1 MAKKGI
7 NKILADSKKTVADLE
22 KATARFQANA
32 PKTTPT
38 ATGTPFG
45 QAGSYVDSFVNSP
58 SNFTYGSGNPLN
70 TAVDPYNPVPKS
82 GTPTGTPTGTG
93 SGTPT
98 GTGGLL
104 PGETINGNQLLLNGK
119 PFAGMKNGILY
130 VNGYRQD
137 QYNPDGTDRKKPDP
151 GSTALSTTTTR
162 ALGRDAFANTLALIF
177 GAAEASQPY
186 VSKLYDL
193 VSGFYNSGSTI
204 DEALNLA
211 IREAKT
217 KNVIPEFTARF
228 AGIFALEEQLRQGKA
243 VSVPTIAEF
252 FAAEAKM
259 GEVLT
264 AAGLGDLATQEFLGG
279 VIGKGKSVLE
289 VTNLISETF
298 TTIDNAP
305 AALKQTLATYFPGV
319 DRASIAKALL
329 MGAEGAAELDKKI
342 RGISVLSAAG
352 SQGISTDL
360 TSASDIAAQG
370 YDYQQSLTGFGTVK
384 QLERA
389 NQLASLTGD
398 KFTQEQA
405 ISATFGKSIEE
416 KKKLEKIS
424 ELEQSRYAGRSGLAR
439 GALASQARGTGLI

>member
-7 NKILADSKKTVADLE
+7 NKILADSKKINDDLK
-22 KATARFQANA
+22 KATARFEENS

-45 QAGSYVDSFVNSP
+45 QAGSAKTP
-58 SNFTYGSGNPLN
+58 SNFTYGMGNPLSDVGFYN
-70 TAVDPYNPVPKS
+70 TAAK
-82 GTPTGTPTGTG
+82 
-93 SGTPT
+93 
-98 GTGGLL
+98 
-104 PGETINGNQLLLNGK
+104 K
-119 PFAGMKNGILY
+119 A
-130 VNGYRQD
+130 
-137 QYNPDGTDRKKPDP
+137 KKPKGPGAPPPLTPPPLTPPIPPAIP

-217 KNVIPEFTARF
+217 KNVIPEFTERF
-228 AGIFALEEQLRQGKA
+228 AGIFALEDQLRLGKA

-264 AAGLGDLATQEFLGG
+264 AAGLGDLATQKILGG
-279 VIGKGKSVLE
+279 IIGKGKSVLE

-305 AALKQTLATYFPGV
+305 AALKQTFATYFPGV